1 MWSQQVPLEASL
13 HGVAEPLPSPM
24 PDGTV
29 VVDGHDRVAVP
40 AFVGEPVR
48 QAVESAGNAGLS
60 LEVVGSGIAREQ
72 VPVPGTMVPP
82 GTGVVVRFSR

>member
-1 MWSQQVPLEASL
+1 
-13 HGVAEPLPSPM
+13 M
-24 PDGTV
+24 PGGTV
-29 VVDGHDRVAVP
+29 VVDAHDRVAVP

-82 GTGVVVRFSR
+82 GTGIVVRFSR